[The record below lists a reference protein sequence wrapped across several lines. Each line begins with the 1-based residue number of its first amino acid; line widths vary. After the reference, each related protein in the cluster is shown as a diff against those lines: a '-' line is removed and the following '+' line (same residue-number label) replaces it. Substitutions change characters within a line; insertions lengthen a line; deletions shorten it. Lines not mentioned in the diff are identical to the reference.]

1 MNDAEA
7 ILNMK
12 KTVGNQINKVKEKEA
27 EVSRL
32 IKSLSNWWDG
42 DTAEAFEASYSKLIR
57 QLEYE
62 YNLVNQLESNLST
75 LSSEVRRAIREEE
88 AKRKVGK

>member
-1 MNDAEA
+1 MND
-7 ILNMK
+7 
-12 KTVGNQINKVKEKEA
+12 
-27 EVSRL
+27 
-32 IKSLSNWWDG
+32 
-42 DTAEAFEASYSKLIR
+42 AEAFEASYSKLIR